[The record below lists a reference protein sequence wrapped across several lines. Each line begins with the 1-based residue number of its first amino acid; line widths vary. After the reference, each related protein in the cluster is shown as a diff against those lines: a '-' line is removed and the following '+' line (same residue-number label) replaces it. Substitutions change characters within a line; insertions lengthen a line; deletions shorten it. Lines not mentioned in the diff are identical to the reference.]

1 MNNIEV
7 LKVFVADPAGQK
19 TAQAIRFHAVNDDK
33 ILDIRLKDATTYMS
47 GFMSISDKN
56 KLDTIASGATADSA
70 ITAQEIDALFA

>member
-1 MNNIEV
+1 
-7 LKVFVADPAGQK
+7 
-19 TAQAIRFHAVNDDK
+19 
-33 ILDIRLKDATTYMS
+33 MS